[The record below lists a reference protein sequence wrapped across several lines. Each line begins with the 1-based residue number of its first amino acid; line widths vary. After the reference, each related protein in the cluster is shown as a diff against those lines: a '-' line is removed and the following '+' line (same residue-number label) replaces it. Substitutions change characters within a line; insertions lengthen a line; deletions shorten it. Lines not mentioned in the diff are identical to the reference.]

1 MVVFKWPLKNG
12 TGTWVLQGILTIPGK
27 ECSGNGDKPTS
38 IGQMVLYRS
47 RTSSRHTGVQ
57 FESIVKTALYWGNW
71 GYLQLSLPD
80 HLVQVVK
87 VFRRTVPDKKIYHR
101 THTILNLSL
110 VYFCSFFSYFTITRI
125 VQQRLPNIL
134 WFSEINFSSIFS
146 LLKYSFSQNI
156 QVSILTCIFWLNE
169 DLTRLN
175 IGSYCSH
182 WINLEKKIKK

>member
-12 TGTWVLQGILTIPGK
+12 TGTWVLQEILTIPGK

-71 GYLQLSLPD
+71 GYLQLSLPHD
-80 HLVQVVK
+80 LVQLVK
-87 VFRRTVPDKKIYHR
+87 VFRWTVPDKNNHR

-110 VYFCSFFSYFTITRI
+110 VYFCSFFFYFTI
-125 VQQRLPNIL
+125 
-134 WFSEINFSSIFS
+134 SSKLHSNAFQTFCGFPKLIFPV
-146 LLKYSFSQNI
+146 YS
-156 QVSILTCIFWLNE
+156 VWLN
-169 DLTRLN
+169 
-175 IGSYCSH
+175 IHSV
-182 WINLEKKIKK
+182 KIYKLIY